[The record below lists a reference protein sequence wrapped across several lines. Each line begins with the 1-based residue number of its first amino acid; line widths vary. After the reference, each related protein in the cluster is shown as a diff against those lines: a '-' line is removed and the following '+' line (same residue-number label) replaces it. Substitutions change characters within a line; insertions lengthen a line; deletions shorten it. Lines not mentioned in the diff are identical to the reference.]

1 MAEHSCLTSEETDR
15 LITEVSVNRRG
26 EATVKFFY
34 STISERFFEVNIFTK
49 SDTVFACNCEDT
61 PRSYWENH
69 VQYCNEMVPVFSASA
84 EWENLYGTYLFWPPE
99 LKADFFYQYG
109 HLPYESEMQFLMEH
123 SLYDYPDASCIS
135 FKEVQQKC
143 RRILS
148 SNFNETEKTI
158 SDYLISGVFHRFEK
172 RNVWSIDFYTLSET
186 SGTPILH
193 YSFVVSASDGI
204 IMDGI
209 CQTHE
214 HNASH
219 SLCYYTEIYDIVFY
233 SDGSYYID
241 RNLD

>member
-1 MAEHSCLTSEETDR
+1 MRKFLFQIFVLILISVYAPCYAATDSSDNAIFIAKKHLAEHSCLTSEETDR

-123 SLYDYPDASCIS
+123 SLYD
-135 FKEVQQKC
+135 
-143 RRILS
+143 
-148 SNFNETEKTI
+148 
-158 SDYLISGVFHRFEK
+158 
-172 RNVWSIDFYTLSET
+172 
-186 SGTPILH
+186 
-193 YSFVVSASDGI
+193 
-204 IMDGI
+204 
-209 CQTHE
+209 
-214 HNASH
+214 
-219 SLCYYTEIYDIVFY
+219 
-233 SDGSYYID
+233 
-241 RNLD
+241 